1 MANDSNLVRLLGAN
15 AGGVEKMLEDL
26 MCGGASDRA
35 PAAAAEAPKSRG
47 TMSDAADAAAG
58 PPGAAAK
65 SMNQPV
71 GTPDAPL
78 PMGPGPAGTSFID
91 LLNRL
96 RRGGL
101 GDQVDSWVGDGP
113 NRAIDAHEVTRAF
126 GADQL
131 SALASHAGVS
141 TQTAARGIATALPV
155 VVSDLTPH
163 GMMPDQSAVPGH
175 LHHMLG

>member
-35 PAAAAEAPKSRG
+35 PAGAADAPKTRA
-47 TMSDAADAAAG
+47 TMSDAADAAAS
-58 PPGAAAK
+58 PGAAAK
-65 SMNQPV
+65 AMNEPI

-113 NRAIDAHEVTRAF
+113 NQAIDGDEVARAF
-126 GADQL
+126 GHDQL

-141 TQTAARGIATALPV
+141 AQTAARGIATALPV
-155 VVSDLTPH
+155 IVSDLTPH